1 MDRNQIIGF
10 SLLVALLAAYVV
22 WNSKNQK
29 EYQEQKQKQATADSI
44 AYAKANPKA
53 VATPLPADTLAALS
67 GATAADS
74 NLPAALRRGA
84 GEEIVLENNDVA
96 LTFSTRGARL
106 VNARLKNYKTFRG
119 EPLDLFAGD
128 NNGIAF
134 TLPVDNGRSTAD
146 LLFTPAA
153 AAGTTDGA
161 KAIDFAA
168 DLGNGKRV
176 DLIYSL
182 PAEHGMAQLTVR
194 TTGMNAN
201 SLPLTWNVAGRQTE
215 RDITVERQNAQ
226 VYHRY
231 KDGDNDYFTISEAKE
246 ESYKENLQWI
256 GFRKFY
262 FSTALLSDDGLSRG
276 VLKAVPSAGDSAA
289 TVATVTAK
297 AELPLRNGEGSL
309 RWYIGPNQYKV
320 LKSYKVGLDEMVPLG
335 YGPFF
340 FVKYI
345 NKGLIIPV
353 FDFLHDTVGILN
365 MGVIIMLLTLFIR
378 LILSF
383 FTYKS
388 YLSSAKMRVLKPE
401 LDELREKYKDNQQEL
416 GMEQMKMYR
425 TAGVNPLGG
434 CLPMLLQIPILF
446 AMYYFFPSAIELRQK
461 SFLWANDLSTYDSV
475 LDLPF
480 NIPFY
485 GDHVS
490 LFTILMTLSS
500 LALALYSRNMTPQDP
515 NNPLLKWMPFI
526 FPFLL
531 LGVFNKMAAAL
542 TFYYFF
548 SNVVSLVQQ
557 FIIQKLFINEA
568 KIHAQIRENRSK
580 PPQQSKWAQRLAE
593 MQQAQA
599 EKAKQMPRRKDS

>member
-44 AYAKANPKA
+44 AYAKAHPKA
-53 VATPLPADTLAALS
+53 IPTPLADTLAGLS
-67 GATAADS
+67 GTTATDS
-74 NLPAALRRGA
+74 ALPPALRRA
-84 GEEIVLENNDVA
+84 PGEEVVLENKDVA

-106 VNARLKNYKTFRG
+106 INARLKNYKTFQG
-119 EPLDLFAGD
+119 QPLDLFSGD

-134 TLPVDNGRSTAD
+134 VLPIDNGRSTAD

-153 AAGTTDGA
+153 SNVTDGA

-168 DLGNGKRV
+168 DLGNGKRI

-194 TTGMNAN
+194 TTGLNAN
-201 SLPLTWNVAGRQTE
+201 ALPFTWNVSGRQTE
-215 RDITVERQNAQ
+215 RDVTVERHNAQ

-231 KDGDNDYFTISEAKE
+231 KDGDNDYFTISEPKE

-256 GFRKFY
+256 GFRKSY
-262 FSTALLSDDGLSRG
+262 FSTAILSDDGFSRG
-276 VLKAVPSAGDSAA
+276 TLKAVPPANDSL
-289 TVATVTAK
+289 TVATVSAK

-309 RWYIGPNQYKV
+309 RWYIGPNQYKI

-353 FDFLHDTVGILN
+353 FNFLHDDLGILN

-401 LDELREKYKDNQQEL
+401 LDELRAKYKDNQQEL

-446 AMYYFFPSAIELRQK
+446 AMYYFFPTAIELRQK
-461 SFLWANDLSTYDSV
+461 SFLWASDLSTYDSV

-515 NNPLLKWMPFI
+515 NNPMLKWMPFI

-548 SNVVSLVQQ
+548 SNVVSLIQQ
-557 FIIQKLFINEA
+557 FVIQKLFINEE
-568 KIHAQIRENRSK
+568 KIHAKIRENRNK
-580 PPQQSKWAQRLAE
+580 PQQQSKWAQRLSE

-599 EKAKQMPRRKDS
+599 DRAKQMPRRKD